1 MCCLACLRGMSLSL
15 SYILLHEFFEV
26 RSCHLYVEICGRRLN
41 VRVGDD
47 DHDVGVGGE
56 LIDEG
61 RELLVL
67 HLHRHELSLA
77 LAAAQLELLDDV
89 ADL

>member
-1 MCCLACLRGMSLSL
+1 M
-15 SYILLHEFFEV
+15 

-89 ADL
+89 ADLQGVKIKSRAGTPQHNIEAR